1 MAKVAVIGSG
11 GREDTLVWKL
21 RQSPEIDEIYAIPG
35 SDSMGRIA
43 ECIDLPLKPPFSE
56 LVAFV
61 EDQRINLTV
70 VGPEQPLVDGI
81 TDVFKSVGFPIFGPS
96 KKAAAL
102 EGSKSFAKEIME
114 SAGVPTAKADK
125 FDNIDDAL
133 SALDET
139 TFPIVIK
146 ADGLAA
152 GKGVTVAPDKET
164 AEKALKEAMVEGVFG
179 TSGKTILL
187 EECLFGEEATVM
199 AITDGE
205 TILPLASSQDHKPV
219 FDGDKGPNTGGM
231 GAYSPAPIVTDEIMK
246 QVYDE
251 ILCPT
256 IKELKNRGITY
267 NGVLYAGLMITED
280 GPKVIE
286 FNCRFGDPETQV
298 VLPRL
303 DSDLYEIMQACIK
316 GELSKIQL
324 DWDTQSTVCVVAAS
338 GGYPGSYEKGKL
350 IKGLDE
356 AQKQS
361 GSVIFHAGT
370 KITNEGWATN
380 GGRVLGITAYGNT
393 ISGAQRKAYDV
404 LSLISFD
411 NMHYRKDIADKALS
425 SKK

>member
-21 RQSPEIDEIYAIPG
+21 RQSPEIEKIFAIPG

-43 ECIDLPLKPPFSE
+43 ECIDLPVKPPFSE
-56 LVAFV
+56 LIAFI
-61 EDQRINLTV
+61 EAERINLTV

-81 TDVFKSVGFPIFGPS
+81 TDVFKSIGFPIFGPD

-102 EGSKSFAKEIME
+102 EGSKSFAKEVME
-114 SAGVPTAKADK
+114 SAGVPTAEARK
-125 FDNIDDAL
+125 FDNIDAAITAL
-133 SALDET
+133 EES

-152 GKGVTVAPDKET
+152 GKGVTVAPDKVT

-179 TSGKTILL
+179 VSGNTVLL

-219 FDGDKGPNTGGM
+219 YDDDKGPNTGGM

-256 IKELKNRGITY
+256 IKELKNRGIVY
-267 NGVLYAGLMITED
+267 NGVLYAGLMITEN

-316 GELSKIQL
+316 GKLSNIQL
-324 DWDTQSTVCVVAAS
+324 DWDTQSTVCVVGAS

-356 AQKQS
+356 AEKQN

-370 KITNEGWATN
+370 KKTDEGWVTN
-380 GGRVLGITAYGNT
+380 GGRVLGITAYGDT
-393 ISGAQRKAYDV
+393 IADAQRKAYDV

-411 NMHYRKDIADKALS
+411 DMHYRKDIAKKALV
-425 SKK
+425 K